1 MLNPIVQKAMEALT
15 SRIGAQSNL
24 GGPGDEEAAAGIL
37 AQLHEAG
44 ERFEPEALAAWASLN
59 GWSPK
64 GVARIRSVAADVLI
78 GKSFG
83 GSPGAWHAD
92 IVEKLRSESGVERGR

>member
-1 MLNPIVQKAMEALT
+1 MLNPVVQKAMEALT
-15 SRIGAQSNL
+15 SRIGAQANL

-37 AQLHEAG
+37 SHLRNAG

-64 GVARIRSVAADVLI
+64 GVAKIRSVAAEVLV

-83 GSPGAWHAD
+83 GSPGVGQAD
-92 IVEKLRSESGVERGR
+92 IVEKLRNESGVERGR